1 MKDTYISIGRG
12 DSFIST
18 FILDFSQK
26 LQAYANIALLNSK
39 GQWDV
44 SHPARVEKGQAHNL
58 CHLQGTLALA
68 VRERMVNKD
77 HSCAPCLG
85 CHKPHFPG
93 NSPSSCPCPRVIMN
107 ITLFCSLKCPISDD
121 KGYGN
126 SKVLLPLWTVDHCFI
141 PGKCLKKAIHRLI

>member
-12 DSFIST
+12 DSFISI

-68 VRERMVNKD
+68 VRERMVN
-77 HSCAPCLG
+77 
-85 CHKPHFPG
+85 
-93 NSPSSCPCPRVIMN
+93 
-107 ITLFCSLKCPISDD
+107 
-121 KGYGN
+121 
-126 SKVLLPLWTVDHCFI
+126 
-141 PGKCLKKAIHRLI
+141 

>member
-12 DSFIST
+12 DSFISI

-58 CHLQGTLALA
+58 CHLQVTLALA
-68 VRERMVNKD
+68 VRERMVN
-77 HSCAPCLG
+77 
-85 CHKPHFPG
+85 
-93 NSPSSCPCPRVIMN
+93 
-107 ITLFCSLKCPISDD
+107 
-121 KGYGN
+121 
-126 SKVLLPLWTVDHCFI
+126 
-141 PGKCLKKAIHRLI
+141 